1 MLKTDNSPTPDA
13 QIRKA
18 KMRLTVTNIS
28 PPLSDK
34 EIVLVPHKGFIS
46 LRFG

>member
-13 QIRKA
+13 QIRKD

-28 PPLSDK
+28 PLSDK
-34 EIVLVPHKGFIS
+34 EIVLAPHKGFIS